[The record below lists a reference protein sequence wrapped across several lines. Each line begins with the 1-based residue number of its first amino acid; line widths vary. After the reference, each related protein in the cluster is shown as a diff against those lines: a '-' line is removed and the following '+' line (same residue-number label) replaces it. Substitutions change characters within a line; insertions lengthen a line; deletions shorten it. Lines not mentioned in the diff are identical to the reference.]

1 MSKKEK
7 DYLVIDLEM
16 TCEEPR
22 PKGYK
27 PEIIEIGIVKVD
39 LDGNVKSRE
48 QILVKPTHNTI
59 SDFCTELTGH
69 TFENLKRNGI
79 PLESA
84 FNKIKK
90 LGSRNKK
97 IIAWG
102 EDWKQF
108 EMEADW
114 KGLENPLSGRYLNLS
129 MLHSVLHRTV
139 HKTALEDAIE
149 YYGVEKVGKLHS
161 GVDDAH
167 NTALVFKAM
176 LDKFNI

>member
-1 MSKKEK
+1 MAKKEK

-22 PKGYK
+22 PKDYK

-39 LDGNVKSRE
+39 FDGNVKSRD
-48 QILVKPTHNTI
+48 QILVRPKHNTI

-69 TFENLKRNGI
+69 TAENLKKNGI
-79 PLESA
+79 PLNDA

-90 LGSRNKK
+90 MGSKNKK

-102 EDWKQF
+102 EDWIQF
-108 EMEADW
+108 ELESED

-129 MLHSVLHRTV
+129 MLHSILNRSQA
-139 HKTALEDAIE
+139 KTALEDAIE
-149 YYGVEKVGKLHS
+149 YYGVEKVGQLHS

-167 NTALVFKAM
+167 NTALVFQAM
-176 LDKFNI
+176 LNKFDI

>member
-1 MSKKEK
+1 MAKKEK

-16 TCEEPR
+16 TCEKPR
-22 PKGYK
+22 PEGYK

-39 LDGNVKSRE
+39 FEGNVKSRE
-48 QILVKPTHNTI
+48 QILVKPKNNSI

-90 LGSRNKK
+90 LGSKNKK

-108 EMEADW
+108 EMEAEW

-129 MLHSVLHRTV
+129 MLHSILNKTV
-139 HKTALEDAIE
+139 EKTALEDAIE
-149 YYGVEKVGKLHS
+149 YYNIEKVGNLHS

-167 NTALVFKAM
+167 NTALIFKAI
-176 LDKFNI
+176 LERFDI